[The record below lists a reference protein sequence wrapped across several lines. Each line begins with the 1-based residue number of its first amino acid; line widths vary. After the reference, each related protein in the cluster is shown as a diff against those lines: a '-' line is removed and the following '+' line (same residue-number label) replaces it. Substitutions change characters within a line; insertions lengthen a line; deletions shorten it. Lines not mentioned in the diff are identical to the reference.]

1 MATSRA
7 ATGSGCRR
15 ELKSFEVRDGF
26 ANPDGIANPQMPA
39 MRMTF
44 AFEATPAGSR
54 VTTTYYNASE
64 ELEKLLGMGM
74 EQGLTAAMG
83 QMDVVLADLPA
94 FAAGDATTT
103 QILSDTQV
111 RISWVVRGGL
121 DAV

>member
-1 MATSRA
+1 
-7 ATGSGCRR
+7 
-15 ELKSFEVRDGF
+15 
-26 ANPDGIANPQMPA
+26 